1 MITLFE
7 ELAARLGVGLGPLTL
22 AMARLPWPGQS
33 PDPIGTITQRTPH
46 WGCDFYL
53 DFPEPFEHFTPTNV
67 ELFGSTG
74 VDCNQFGFVAPTGPV
89 SNTDE
94 LMVALLQPK
103 DDEIFVFQN
112 LAAFLSVVATAGTE
126 AIGRDMTDEDF
137 AEARERALEDQL
149 FRDTSLQL
157 CSLPGVSVPES
168 PAAVLRQSPEVEFKV
183 TKAPPAIIS
192 LGAARKHAEAN
203 QHAQAAEVL
212 VLLVDKFLDLGDLVP
227 DANWEALGE
236 LLQRVQPKLSDG
248 AQAGLK
254 ARGVG

>member
-1 MITLFE
+1 MIALFE
-7 ELAARLGVGLGPLTL
+7 QLGARLGVDLGPLTR

-33 PDPIGTITQRTPH
+33 PDPIGTISQAHRI

-112 LAAFLSVVATAGTE
+112 LAAFLSLVATAGTE
-126 AIGRDMTDEDF
+126 AIVRDMTDEDF
-137 AEARERALEDQL
+137 AEAREHALQDE
-149 FRDTSLQL
+149 FFAYNSLLL
-157 CSLPGVSVPES
+157 CSLPGVSVPAS
-168 PAAVLRQSPEVEFKV
+168 PAAVLRESPKVEFKV

-203 QHAQAAEVL
+203 EHAQAAEVL

-227 DANWEALGE
+227 EANWEALGE
-236 LLQRVQPKLSDG
+236 LLDRVQPELSDA